1 MRLVGSSRGDN
12 EFFSPSLLGENS
24 WLVDVRPSSQL
35 GLRVNGLKALEE
47 ARVGRNVETVDVVVA
62 AKDLGVVVLLGLA
75 AGSRLSVKENGNR
88 LGEGGAV
95 AWWSKLNSSATSFD
109 FKIIK

>member
-1 MRLVGSSRGDN
+1 M
-12 EFFSPSLLGENS
+12 
-24 WLVDVRPSSQL
+24 DVRPSSQL

-95 AWWSKLNSSATSFD
+95 AWWAKLNSSATSFD

>member
-62 AKDLGVVVLLGLA
+62 AEDLGVVVLLGLA
-75 AGSRLSVKENGNR
+75 AGSCLSVKENGNR

-95 AWWSKLNSSATSFD
+95 AWWAKLDSSA
-109 FKIIK
+109 KII

>member
-1 MRLVGSSRGDN
+1 MAVC
-12 EFFSPSLLGENS
+12 
-24 WLVDVRPSSQL
+24 PSSQL

-75 AGSRLSVKENGNR
+75 AGSCLSV
-88 LGEGGAV
+88 
-95 AWWSKLNSSATSFD
+95 
-109 FKIIK
+109 

>member
-1 MRLVGSSRGDN
+1 M
-12 EFFSPSLLGENS
+12 
-24 WLVDVRPSSQL
+24 
-35 GLRVNGLKALEE
+35 NGLKALEE

-95 AWWSKLNSSATSFD
+95 AWWSKLNSSATSFHIG
-109 FKIIK
+109 IIK